1 MVSLGPPL
9 EHGPRAETPSDGAQ
23 LALIA
28 GRLCSAEAAVEAVK
42 PGNRVFVGTAC
53 ATPIRLVQALER
65 RKPVP
70 PDVELF
76 YFLTSGLEPLWS
88 DQPSAYRHRCF
99 FVGSDVRALVH
110 SRQAEYVPVSLT
122 QIPHLTANGRIKA
135 PMLLSCRSRHPTRT
149 ATSVS
154 ASRSI
159 SP

>member
-9 EHGPRAETPSDGAQ
+9 AHGPRAETPSDGAQ

-53 ATPIRLVQALER
+53 ATPIGLVQALER

-76 YFLTSGLEPLWS
+76 YFLTSGLEPLRPAVRLL
-88 DQPSAYRHRCF
+88 PSLFLRRLR
-99 FVGSDVRALVH
+99 RA
-110 SRQAEYVPVSLT
+110 RAG
-122 QIPHLTANGRIKA
+122 A
-135 PMLLSCRSRHPTRT
+135 
-149 ATSVS
+149 
-154 ASRSI
+154 
-159 SP
+159 